1 MKDQELVNALSH
13 LKVETGSLACIGC
26 GYEHNCS
33 IHGCAIVRK
42 VADTLSALTE
52 ENSRLRA
59 AMRPNCIGC
68 EWIHPDNGNCTIVGG
83 FCTAVP
89 AAHCPLIPKL
99 RAQLEQVKRERDGI
113 KVAFEDVASKPDCN
127 TCCDR
132 SCMYRPRAGETTR
145 FNCPLWRGP

>member
-42 VADTLSALTE
+42 VADTLSALRVRSATLARYAAE
-52 ENSRLRA
+52 TYMQCDTLEKENTQLRA
-59 AMRPNCIGC
+59 ELA
-68 EWIHPDNGNCTIVGG
+68 
-83 FCTAVP
+83 
-89 AAHCPLIPKL
+89 
-99 RAQLEQVKRERDGI
+99 QVKRERDGI

-145 FNCPLWRGP
+145 FNCPLWLGPQKEK